1 MYNIHSTKK
10 FLRRR
15 MLYLSCVILTGM
27 NSACHKS
34 NDHNNN
40 NNTDLQGFQQVN
52 LVANQALYGAKLTD
66 TTLKNAWGL
75 TFSSSGIAWVNS
87 QAGHSSELYT
97 AEGGRVRPAVNIPS
111 PADTIGGNPTG
122 IVLSDGKG
130 FKLPNGQ
137 GSLFLFV
144 GVDGILSGWNAAA
157 GNRALVI
164 KNNSATAVYT
174 GLAIA
179 SSGGAN
185 YIYAANFK
193 TAKIDVWDTTFAT
206 VPMPFRDPGLPA
218 GYAPFNIQ
226 AVGSSLFVMYA
237 KVGPDGDD
245 AKGVG
250 NGFVDIFGTDG
261 SFIKRFAS
269 QGTLNAPWGVAQTP
283 AGFIHS
289 NDMNGYGKKAATVN
303 NTGNGYS
310 QGYGDTSS
318 QPAILV
324 GNFGD
329 GRINVFTLAGQYLGQ
344 LQSANKTIVIDG
356 LWTLSFPPSTAPT
369 IDPNRL
375 YFSAG
380 PDDEKDGLFGY
391 LSK

>member
-206 VPMPFRDPGLPA
+206 VPMPCPFQYPGRWQFTVR
-218 GYAPFNIQ
+218 Y
-226 AVGSSLFVMYA
+226 VC
-237 KVGPDGDD
+237 
-245 AKGVG
+245 
-250 NGFVDIFGTDG
+250 
-261 SFIKRFAS
+261 
-269 QGTLNAPWGVAQTP
+269 QGRT
-283 AGFIHS
+283 
-289 NDMNGYGKKAATVN
+289 
-303 NTGNGYS
+303 
-310 QGYGDTSS
+310 
-318 QPAILV
+318 
-324 GNFGD
+324 
-329 GRINVFTLAGQYLGQ
+329 R
-344 LQSANKTIVIDG
+344 
-356 LWTLSFPPSTAPT
+356 
-369 IDPNRL
+369 R
-375 YFSAG
+375 
-380 PDDEKDGLFGY
+380 
-391 LSK
+391 

>member
-1 MYNIHSTKK
+1 MHNINLIET

-15 MLYLSCVILTGM
+15 MLYLSGVILIGM

-40 NNTDLQGFQQVN
+40 NNDLQGFQQVN

-66 TTLKNAWGL
+66 TTLKDAWGL
-75 TFSSSGIAWVNS
+75 AFSSSGVAWVNS
-87 QAGHSSELYT
+87 LSGHVSELYT
-97 AEGGRVRPAVNIPS
+97 AEGGRVRSAINIPS

-164 KNNSATAVYT
+164 RNNSATAVYT

-185 YIYAANFK
+185 YIYAADFK
-193 TAKIDVWDTTFAT
+193 TAKIDVWDTTFAP
-206 VPMPFRDPGLPA
+206 VSMPFRDPGLPA

-237 KVGPDGDD
+237 KVGPDGED

-269 QGTLNAPWGVAQTP
+269 QGTLNAPWGVAQAP
-283 AGFIHS
+283 AGLLHS
-289 NDMNGYGKKAATVN
+289 SDMNNNSKKAGTVN
-303 NTGNGYS
+303 KTGNGFG
-310 QGYGDTSS
+310 QAYGDISS

-356 LWTLSFPPSTAPT
+356 LWALSFPPSSAPA

-375 YFSAG
+375 YFTAG
-380 PDDEKDGLFGY
+380 PADEKDGLFGY